1 MADKAKKGK
10 NKNLI
15 TGICAGIVVIAVVV
29 VVVVVA
35 LMGGNGGINDDYFVS
50 DDTKAVIT
58 FDGDQASMIFGEGA
72 PDKVHIVYT
81 FDGDKVTSYK
91 SYYEYSDNNAARG
104 YYERLLG
111 ILDKERERYGIL
123 FPQVRDDHA
132 DIVENYMRASNNL
145 GVTLYELGVARG
157 NTAMYSRAIVYLQD
171 SLRAWDALS
180 RNQTTMVRLEG
191 SNLAEQNI
199 KYIIRPV
206 SDYEPAIYTEIP
218 RTLSDEEGLK

>member
-58 FDGDQASMIFGEGA
+58 FDGDEAEMMFGDDA
-72 PDKVHIVYT
+72 PNKVHIVYT

-91 SYYEYSDNNAARG
+91 SYYEYGDSNAANEAKNKLSNEVSG
-104 YYERLLG
+104 LEDAYSEIVVNGKYLVLSAPESEYAEMTAESAKQQVELLKAFVNMSYE
-111 ILDKERERYGIL
+111 EEETE
-123 FPQVRDDHA
+123 
-132 DIVENYMRASNNL
+132 IVEN
-145 GVTLYELGVARG
+145 G
-157 NTAMYSRAIVYLQD
+157 
-171 SLRAWDALS
+171 DAVVEETVVE
-180 RNQTTMVRLEG
+180 TTE
-191 SNLAEQNI
+191 
-199 KYIIRPV
+199 
-206 SDYEPAIYTEIP
+206 
-218 RTLSDEEGLK
+218 